1 MNFRYLELTLKWDKV
16 AIAKTDIFNGK
27 ENFSKDEY
35 LKLMTQALVYDR
47 PDFVKLLI
55 DNNINLEN
63 ISKIDLYN
71 HFVEN
76 KNIKEAPFIHYLID
90 KKQLTKLGVKFEDE
104 ETLLK
109 HIKFLVRNKI
119 QILYERDPKR
129 DKDVT
134 IDLFV
139 WSILFNRREI
149 AEIFL
154 TIANVF
160 IIIYISINR

>member
-1 MNFRYLELTLKWDKV
+1 M
-16 AIAKTDIFNGK
+16 I
-27 ENFSKDEY
+27 
-35 LKLMTQALVYDR
+35 QALVYDR
-47 PDFVKLLI
+47 PDFVQLLI

-71 HFVEN
+71 HFIEN

-90 KKQLTKLGVKFEDE
+90 KKQLTKLGVKFENE
-104 ETLLK
+104 EALLK

-119 QILYERDPKR
+119 QILYERDPNK
-129 DKDVT
+129 DKDMT
-134 IDLFV
+134 IDLFI

-149 AEIFL
+149 AKIFL

-160 IIIYISINR
+160 KIINISI

>member
-1 MNFRYLELTLKWDKV
+1 LNFRYLELTLKWDKV
-16 AIAKTDIFNGK
+16 DIAKTEIFNGK

-76 KNIKEAPFIHYLID
+76 KNIKEAPFIHY
-90 KKQLTKLGVKFEDE
+90 TKLGVKFEDE